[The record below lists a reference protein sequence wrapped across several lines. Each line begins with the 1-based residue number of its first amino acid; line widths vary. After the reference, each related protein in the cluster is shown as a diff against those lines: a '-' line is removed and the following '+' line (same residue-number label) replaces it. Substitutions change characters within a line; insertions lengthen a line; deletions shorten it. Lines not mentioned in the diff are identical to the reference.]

1 MDPHLLSSVLKYY
14 KRPEIQNAIV
24 DAAESREI
32 GVKYGEK
39 GYGKR
44 PDTLN
49 YPRDVLECVKN
60 GATSF
65 HCSEEIWK
73 NPLSIKTGMSK
84 SEADHLRKGWDLVL
98 DIDCPE
104 FEYARVAAIVLVDA
118 LRYHGV
124 QSVSVKFSGNN
135 GFHVGVPSQAF
146 PQTILGTPMEQLFP
160 DGPRRIAGYLAEFM
174 RDTLRAEIEKKFT
187 LDQIATR
194 LSKPVEELAPKGKLD
209 PYQIMK
215 IDTVL
220 ISSRHLYRMP
230 YSLHEKS
237 GRASVVVRIEDL
249 PTFQKAMADPDVVQ
263 PALRFMDP
271 STVNPGEAARLVVQA
286 YDFSPQTSKED
297 QPSSLRKQENVIPE
311 QAIPEELFPPCV
323 KKMLEGM
330 VDGKKRA
337 MFVLTNFLKAVGW
350 DHDRIEARLA
360 EWNKVNPEPVREVIL
375 KGHLRHHKTT
385 PKVMPPSCSNK
396 AYYLDMQ
403 VCLPDNLCRM
413 IRNPAQY
420 TKRKAWA
427 VQQHAPKPK
436 KEKKPKEPKNPKN
449 TTEAHPQQG
458 DAPDKESPPVIS
470 QEPTRAH
477 QHNEQK

>member
-1 MDPHLLSSVLKYY
+1 
-14 KRPEIQNAIV
+14 
-24 DAAESREI
+24 
-32 GVKYGEK
+32 
-39 GYGKR
+39 
-44 PDTLN
+44 
-49 YPRDVLECVKN
+49 
-60 GATSF
+60 
-65 HCSEEIWK
+65 
-73 NPLSIKTGMSK
+73 
-84 SEADHLRKGWDLVL
+84 
-98 DIDCPE
+98 
-104 FEYARVAAIVLVDA
+104 
-118 LRYHGV
+118 
-124 QSVSVKFSGNN
+124 
-135 GFHVGVPSQAF
+135 
-146 PQTILGTPMEQLFP
+146 
-160 DGPRRIAGYLAEFM
+160 
-174 RDTLRAEIEKKFT
+174 
-187 LDQIATR
+187 
-194 LSKPVEELAPKGKLD
+194 
-209 PYQIMK
+209 
-215 IDTVL
+215 
-220 ISSRHLYRMP
+220 
-230 YSLHEKS
+230 
-237 GRASVVVRIEDL
+237 
-249 PTFQKAMADPDVVQ
+249 
-263 PALRFMDP
+263 
-271 STVNPGEAARLVVQA
+271 
-286 YDFSPQTSKED
+286 
-297 QPSSLRKQENVIPE
+297 
-311 QAIPEELFPPCV
+311 
-323 KKMLEGM
+323 MLEGM